1 MFLYPHRVSCGKL
14 VKFLQYGFV
23 KPLTNTVCL
32 RRHRLGFS
40 VVNVVDCQM
49 KNQSRLTPLI
59 SGDRTCLYQTAQ
71 LDAVLDYMAWQA
83 AGFLTAKEHIMIV
96 GILRRGAPLAEMLHA
111 RLMRNFK
118 LAKMGLM
125 NLQIKR
131 YADDL
136 TLLHPETKLTENN
149 QYASLDLTNITV
161 LVVDDVMYHGHSML
175 RAVEYLARKQATE
188 IRTAVL
194 VDRGAN
200 KLPVRID
207 IAGVRLDVAPT
218 DIIECNVPP
227 YETEFKIDLLKPTIN

>member
-1 MFLYPHRVSCGKL
+1 LEF
-14 VKFLQYGFV
+14 
-23 KPLTNTVCL
+23 
-32 RRHRLGFS
+32 
-40 VVNVVDCQM
+40 
-49 KNQSRLTPLI
+49 TPL
-59 SGDRTCLYQTAQ
+59 GDRTCLYQTNQ
-71 LDAVLDYMAWQA
+71 LDVILDNMAWQA

-96 GILRRGAPLAEMLHA
+96 GILRRGAPLAAMLHA

-118 LAKMGLM
+118 LPEMGLM

-136 TLLHPETKLTENN
+136 TLIHPETKLTEDSEH
-149 QYASLDLTNITV
+149 AALDLTGTTV
-161 LVVDDVMYHGHSML
+161 LVVDDVMYRGHSML
-175 RAVEYLARKQATE
+175 RAVEYLARKQAAE

-194 VDRGAN
+194 VDRGVS

-207 IAGVRLDVAPT
+207 IAGVRLDVAPP